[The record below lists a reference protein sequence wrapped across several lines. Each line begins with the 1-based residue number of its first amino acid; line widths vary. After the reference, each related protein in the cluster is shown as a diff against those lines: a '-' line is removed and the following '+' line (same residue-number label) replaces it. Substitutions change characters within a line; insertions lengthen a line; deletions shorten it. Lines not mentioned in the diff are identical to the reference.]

1 MGGPLQGIRVVD
13 FAHWAVGPFCG
24 LLLGALGAT
33 VVKVDPPEGD
43 GLATVP
49 PTQRGAGTPYL
60 AVNLYKDNLRLDLKS
75 PEGLDRALELIREAD
90 VFIEN
95 MSPGTIERLGLGY
108 ERVREVNPRIIYA
121 SATPYGRT
129 GPLARNAG
137 IDCLIQAFSGF
148 ARINGTPERG
158 GEMLRFEGHLD
169 LNTGLLLAC
178 AILEALLQRERDGQ
192 GRRVDIT
199 MLGASLKLQA
209 TRIAEFFATGRQPP
223 LRGSA
228 DAVTAP
234 HEAFR
239 CQDGRWVFVGVTS
252 EAQWVRLCRALDRP
266 DLAQDPRFATNPDRV
281 RRREELSRLLAE
293 VFASRP
299 FRWWETRLEEQR
311 VPFAPV
317 LDFPALVEHRELGA
331 YLAEVEHPLRGR
343 FYAAPPPLR
352 YSRTPLDPPWTRADP
367 LEPSLSPAEALQRLR
382 KPPAEG
388 TP

>member
-13 FAHWAVGPFCG
+13 FSHWAVGPFCG
-24 LLLGALGAT
+24 MLLGALGAT
-33 VVKVDPPEGD
+33 VVKIDPPEGD

-49 PTQRGAGTPYL
+49 PTQKGAGTAYL
-60 AVNLYKDNLRLDLKS
+60 AVNLYKDNLRLDLKN
-75 PEGLDRALELIREAD
+75 PEGLRQAYDLLREAD

-108 ERVREVNPRIIYA
+108 EQVRAVNPRLIYA

-148 ARINGTPERG
+148 ARINGVPERG

-234 HEAFR
+234 HQAFR
-239 CQDGRWVFVGVTS
+239 CQDGRWLFIGVTS
-252 EAQWVRLCRALDRP
+252 DAQWLRLCRALERP
-266 DLAQDPRFATNPDRV
+266 DLDQDPRFATNPDRV
-281 RRREELSRLLAE
+281 RHREDLARPLGE
-293 VFASRP
+293 AFASRP
-299 FRWWETRLEEQR
+299 YRWWEVRLEEHR
-311 VPFAPV
+311 VPFAPI
-317 LDFPALVEHRELGA
+317 LDFSTMLEHREMGA
-331 YLAEVEHPLRGR
+331 YLAEVEHPRRGR
-343 FYAAPPPLR
+343 FWTAPLPLR

-367 LEPSLSPAEALQRLR
+367 LEPSVDLAEARARLHNA
-382 KPPAEG
+382 PAEG
-388 TP
+388 VR